1 MVKEDVVVTTITVHS
16 MEQNVVVLS
25 ILWAGYVLLFGV
37 VAWRVYK
44 SLRDVARDE
53 SSSGDTSRALF
64 YKLLGMA
71 LLSRIIFIPIQNVW
85 DGEMIQLVAETLP
98 QLMFAS
104 AWALLVSFFS
114 NLVATASG
122 GVSSNKPS
130 LLIDIA
136 VYLMYIVL
144 VVWYW
149 WNDAAAV
156 LLYALLCIVFA
167 GLFGSLAFFGPKL
180 LALLQPSLERQSGL
194 SIRLITCC
202 TVGVL
207 VFLLQ
212 AISLALTVVSTTAVI
227 HFWVTEGCF
236 ELLPSS
242 MLLIMMH
249 PTTNKQDTPPV
260 PSSNMKRV
268 SSGGSVSVGGGGNH
282 RVRNSTGEM
291 AALLKPHPQYGSGTS
306 KEGP

>member
-16 MEQNVVVLS
+16 MEQNVIVVS

-44 SLRDVARDE
+44 SYRDVARDE
-53 SSSGDTSRALF
+53 SSSGDTSRSLF

-71 LLSRIIFIPIQNVW
+71 LLSRIIFVPIQNAW

-104 AWALLVSFFS
+104 AWGLLVSFFS

-167 GLFGSLAFFGPKL
+167 GSIWFPELFRSQTLGTLATIAGTTIGTFDSINHVLYCWSACIFTPSHFSGTDCSVIDGCILIFGSPKAVL
-180 LALLQPSLERQSGL
+180 NCSLRA
-194 SIRLITCC
+194 CY
-202 TVGVL
+202 
-207 VFLLQ
+207 
-212 AISLALTVVSTTAVI
+212 
-227 HFWVTEGCF
+227 
-236 ELLPSS
+236 SS
-242 MLLIMMH
+242 
-249 PTTNKQDTPPV
+249 
-260 PSSNMKRV
+260 
-268 SSGGSVSVGGGGNH
+268 
-282 RVRNSTGEM
+282 
-291 AALLKPHPQYGSGTS
+291 
-306 KEGP
+306 